1 MKMTSLTPLK
11 TLMRRTLWSKKN
23 LSPLNRNSPF
33 ILPVVR
39 KRSKLSS
46 KRKPSTKSSKSLK
59 ANMNL
64 VLLRNP
70 IKNTRM
76 WKFRLKL
83 RSSLFKKFKIIHS
96 NTLSNLSI
104 PNISRT
110 DLANSLNLQT
120 IQTHP

>member
-46 KRKPSTKSSKSLK
+46 KRKPSTKSSKSLRV
-59 ANMNL
+59 NMNL
-64 VLLRNP
+64 VLPRNP

-83 RSSLFKKFKIIHS
+83 RLSLFKKFKIIHS